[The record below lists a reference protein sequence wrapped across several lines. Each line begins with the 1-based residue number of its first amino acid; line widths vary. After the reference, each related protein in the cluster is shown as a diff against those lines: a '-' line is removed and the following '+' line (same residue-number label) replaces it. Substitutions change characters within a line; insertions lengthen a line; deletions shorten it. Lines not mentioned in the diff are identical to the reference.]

1 MKIVFMGT
9 MDFAVP
15 ILKALESEHDIV
27 LVVTQPDR
35 PAGRKR
41 EPKASPVK
49 EFALSQS
56 MKMFQPEKIKT
67 DYLPVLDAA
76 PDLIVVAAFGQMI
89 PNVLLNYPKYRCI
102 NVHASLLPKYRG
114 GAPMHRAIVAGDK
127 VTGVTVM
134 YMAEKMD
141 AGPILSQAEIPIED
155 DDNVGTIE
163 AKLGQLGAHL
173 LLDTLPNVIDG
184 TVVPI
189 PQTESEVTFARNLK
203 HEEEFLDFS
212 KTMKQIFDH
221 VRGFYPWPVASARV
235 DGIILKIHEVAMR
248 PDHGLFAERANG
260 EVVSVT
266 KRDVCVKVADGLI
279 VLKTIQ
285 PEGKKPMDIQ
295 SYMNGAGKALL
306 SVGKILK

>member
-49 EFALSQS
+49 EFALSES
-56 MKMFQPEKIKT
+56 MKLFQPEKIKT

-155 DDNVGTIE
+155 DDN
-163 AKLGQLGAHL
+163 
-173 LLDTLPNVIDG
+173 
-184 TVVPI
+184 
-189 PQTESEVTFARNLK
+189 
-203 HEEEFLDFS
+203 
-212 KTMKQIFDH
+212 
-221 VRGFYPWPVASARV
+221 
-235 DGIILKIHEVAMR
+235 
-248 PDHGLFAERANG
+248 
-260 EVVSVT
+260 
-266 KRDVCVKVADGLI
+266 
-279 VLKTIQ
+279 
-285 PEGKKPMDIQ
+285 
-295 SYMNGAGKALL
+295 
-306 SVGKILK
+306 